1 MYVYSDIDIVVGQ
14 QLFSY
19 VIEYAI
25 AIIILNRL
33 KLKKIVSYAHNPFL
47 NWMIKYGKTQIR
59 GKKCILR

>member
-33 KLKKIVSYAHNPFL
+33 KLEKTVSYAHNPFL
-47 NWMIKYGKTQIR
+47 N
-59 GKKCILR
+59 